1 MGAIRRE
8 MNNAKWTFFALLYQ
22 TVFAYA
28 ASFLIYLQPKPD
40 SDPKDWPGLD
50 QDWQVSLKRK
60 DVEKEEKE
68 RKH

>member
-1 MGAIRRE
+1 MDSGHHIGHVSSHSH
-8 MNNAKWTFFALLYQ
+8 MDPCLL
-22 TVFAYA
+22 T

-60 DVEKEEKE
+60 DVEKEEKQ